1 MMIKFLNAVLNVT
14 ALNPAYGMSYKHV
27 IMIGV
32 ALMLMYLAVG
42 RKKEPFLLLPLS
54 FGILLANLPGAN
66 LSAYWEADP
75 SNPFNQGPGLFY
87 FLYHGVRPAE
97 NASAI
102 YPPLIFLCLG
112 TITDFAPLIA
122 SPRTAIIGL
131 AAQFGIFVAFGLA
144 LLTKYIPGFAGF
156 TLKEAAAIGIIGG
169 ADGPT
174 AIFTANKLA
183 ENLLPTI
190 AIAAFSYMG
199 LVPFIQPPIMR
210 MLTTAKERVV
220 VMPEPKQVTQRQKI
234 LFPVGIAV
242 IAILLVPQSGVLIG
256 MFALGN
262 LIRESGLLSRYVN
275 SLSNAVLDF
284 LSILLALSIGTST
297 TADKFLTPQTLLV
310 LLLGLVAFA
319 FGTAG
324 GIIVAKIMYITSGGK
339 VNPLIGNSGVSAMP
353 MAARISQRLGQEY
366 NHQNHLLMHA
376 MGALVA
382 GVFGSA
388 IVAGIFIALLQKPT

>member
-1 MMIKFLNAVLNVT
+1 MTWQHVVMM
-14 ALNPAYGMSYKHV
+14 
-27 IMIGV
+27 GV
-32 ALMLMYLAVG
+32 GLMFMYLAVG

-54 FGILLANLPGAN
+54 VGILLANIPGAN
-66 LSAYWEADP
+66 LSAYFDP
-75 SNPFNQGPGLFY
+75 NDLSLQGAGPGLFSFIY
-87 FLYHGVRPAE
+87 KGVRPLP

-122 SPRTAIIGL
+122 SPRTALIGL
-131 AAQFGIFVAFGLA
+131 AAQIGIVVALGLA
-144 LLTKYIPGFAGF
+144 LLTKYIPGFEGF

-174 AIFTANKLA
+174 AIYTSNRLA
-183 ENLLPTI
+183 PDLLPTI

-210 MLTTAKERVV
+210 MLTTPKERVV
-220 VMPEPKQVTQRQKI
+220 VMPEPKHVTQRQKI
-234 LFPVGIAV
+234 LFPVGIMVV
-242 IAILLVPQSGVLIG
+242 IITLVPQSGVLIG
-256 MFALGN
+256 MFAAGN
-262 LIRESGLLSRYVN
+262 LIRECGMLSRYVN

-284 LSILLALSIGTST
+284 LSILLALSIGSST

-310 LLLGLVAFA
+310 LFLGLVAFA
-319 FGTAG
+319 FGTVG
-324 GIIVAKIMYITSGGK
+324 GVLIAKLMYYITGGK
-339 VNPLIGNSGVSAMP
+339 VNPLIGNAGVSAVP

-382 GVFGSA
+382 GVLGSA
-388 IVAGIFIALLQKPT
+388 MVAGIFISLSQYW